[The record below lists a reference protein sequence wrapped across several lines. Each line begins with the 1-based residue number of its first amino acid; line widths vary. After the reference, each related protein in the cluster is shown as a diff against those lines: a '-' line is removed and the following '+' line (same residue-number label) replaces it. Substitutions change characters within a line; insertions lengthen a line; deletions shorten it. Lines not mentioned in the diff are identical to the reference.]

1 MSVNRCVGDDTV
13 RIRKKSYWVRLI
25 QECLAIENLI
35 GGHKALRQER
45 EERIGDVR
53 KGGTKGRK
61 QNPIQQKLSR
71 RYSPQIG
78 AVTYRIGLGRGAN
91 LRLIDTETVR
101 IQLRQADVPIDED
114 HGIQKRNEPK
124 WAQLVRSSLEFIER
138 QGVHHSPPICQ
149 IRRHHCHT
157 TQCGIDEHIKEAFI
171 TGIGEY
177 SCAGTRCSEYT
188 AKPDAVSRRK
198 SIRQSQ

>member
-1 MSVNRCVGDDTV
+1 MSVNRCVDDDTV
-13 RIRKKSYWVRLI
+13 LIRKKSYWVRLI

-61 QNPIQQKLSR
+61 KNPIQHKLSR

-78 AVTYRIGLGRGAN
+78 AVTYRIGLGRGGN
-91 LRLIDTETVR
+91 LRLIDTDTVR
-101 IQLRQADVPIDED
+101 IQLRHAILPIDQD
-114 HGIQKRNEPK
+114 HGILKWNERN

-138 QGVHHSPPICQ
+138 QRGHHVPSICQ
-149 IRRHHCHT
+149 IRRHYWRT
-157 TQCGIDEHIKEAFI
+157 TQCGIDEHTKKAFI

-177 SCAGTRCSEYT
+177 SCAGKHR
-188 AKPDAVSRRK
+188 PV
-198 SIRQSQ
+198 